1 MCAMAQQQDETRVLF
16 GPQSEAFLRRLLWLL
31 VALMVLMVLQ
41 SLWVYPGEFARTFD
55 KLGIVAVAVVGLVL
69 LRRWGV
75 VAALKLVLWGI
86 WIVVSLENAGRYG
99 IRNGSVLVYPLF
111 VILSAWLLGYR
122 QALAMALATS
132 VVAVG
137 LAWAEGQ
144 GWYPPLAR
152 SNVWVMATVLVV
164 VMLLGAVISSNM
176 YFHMREQHQQTLDLA
191 HSLEVRVAERTR
203 HLATVNAELESTL
216 LNLQRTQRELVQSE
230 KLASLGSMVAGVAH
244 ELNTPIGNA
253 VTAASTLSHAVED
266 FAQRAQE
273 KSMARSTISSFVQT
287 STDLADLLLRS
298 TQRAAELVASFKR
311 VAVDRTS
318 EQRREFDLLNV
329 VQELL
334 HTLAP
339 TLRRLP
345 WAVVVEVPEGV
356 VLDSYPGPL
365 EQVLTNLIL
374 NASNHAFGGR
384 ASGTISL
391 RARHVTALRL
401 VLDVS
406 DDGCGMAPEVLAR
419 VFEPFF
425 TTKLGQGGSGLGLS
439 ISHNIV
445 TQVLG
450 GELSV
455 QSQPGR
461 GAVFTIDIPLRAPDH
476 EGGLSL

>member
-1 MCAMAQQQDETRVLF
+1 MAQQQDETRVLF

-31 VALMVLMVLQ
+31 VVLMVLMVLQ

-55 KLGIVAVAVVGLVL
+55 KIGIVAVAGAGLVL

-75 VAALKLVLWGI
+75 AAALKLVLWGI
-86 WIVVSLENAGRYG
+86 WIVVSFENAGRYG
-99 IRNGSVLVYPLF
+99 MRNGSVLVYPLF

-132 VVAVG
+132 IVAVG

-144 GWYPPLAR
+144 GFYPPMAR

-176 YFHMREQHQQTLDLA
+176 YFHLREQHQQTLDLA
-191 HSLEVRVAERTR
+191 RSLEERVAERTR
-203 HLATVNAELESTL
+203 HLATVNSELESTL

-273 KSMARSTISSFVQT
+273 KSMARSTISNFVQT
-287 STDLADLLLRS
+287 STNLADLLLRS

-345 WAVVVEVPEGV
+345 WKVEVDVPADLV
-356 VLDSYPGPL
+356 MDTYPGPL
-365 EQVLTNLIL
+365 EQVLTNLVL
-374 NASNHAFGGR
+374 NASNHAFEGR
-384 ASGTISL
+384 TSGTINV
-391 RARHVTALRL
+391 RARRVNDSRL
-401 VLDVS
+401 LLEVS
-406 DDGCGMAPEVLAR
+406 DDGCGMAPDLLQR

-445 TQVLG
+445 AQVLG
-450 GELSV
+450 GDLSV
-455 QSQPGR
+455 LSQPGL
-461 GAVFTIDIPLRAPDH
+461 GSVFTVNIPLHAPDN
-476 EGGLSL
+476 EKRLA